1 MATTTHK
8 SGVGEMAADTLRSLA
23 GKASGKRAQAIAK
36 GAPGVFE
43 FFLAAAIGILAAKL
57 AFTLFAPP
65 PTPPALPVA
74 TGAQGAGS
82 APVEL
87 THTPFRVAAVEA
99 TAPAPDTT
107 AAYEETQLDLTLHG
121 VFVLGGIPTA
131 IISTP
136 DGKQGSFGLGD
147 SIWSNA
153 TLERIV
159 SSEQVVML
167 VSGARETLTL
177 KNRDPKDAVRRSQP
191 TGPRPVA
198 PPPTAIGGI
207 PIGDIANISVALSPD
222 GPRLVLQPGR
232 NKRAFEAAGL
242 KPGDVV
248 VAVNNRRIG
257 SDLASESRRF
267 AALAQ
272 SGKISLLVERN
283 GTPVPVEIRT
293 SRNGR

>member
-8 SGVGEMAADTLRSLA
+8 SGAGEMAADALRSLA
-23 GKASGKRAQAIAK
+23 GKVSGKRGQAIAK
-36 GAPGVFE
+36 GAPGVIE
-43 FFLAAAIGILAAKL
+43 FLLAAAIGVLAAKL
-57 AFTLFAPP
+57 AFSLFAPP

-74 TGAQGAGS
+74 AAQTSQA
-82 APVEL
+82 APVQL
-87 THTPFRVAAVEA
+87 ANTPFRVAAVEA
-99 TAPAPDTT
+99 TAPAPDT
-107 AAYEETQLDLTLHG
+107 AVEYEETQLDLTLHG
-121 VFVLGGIPTA
+121 VFVFEGVPTA

-136 DGKQGSFGLGD
+136 DGKQKSFGLGD
-147 SIWSNA
+147 TIWSNA

-159 SSEQVVML
+159 SAEQVVML
-167 VSGARETLTL
+167 VSGVRETLTL

-191 TGPRPVA
+191 TGPRPSA
-198 PPPTAIGGI
+198 PPPTAIGGM
-207 PIGDIANISVALSPD
+207 PIGDIANISLVRSPD

-257 SDLASESRRF
+257 ADLASESRRF

-272 SGKISLLVERN
+272 SGKISLLVERD
-283 GTPVPVEIRT
+283 GTPVPVELRLN
-293 SRNGR
+293 RNGR

>member
-8 SGVGEMAADTLRSLA
+8 SGAGELAAGALKSLA
-23 GKASGKRAQAIAK
+23 GRLSGKRGQAIAK
-36 GAPGVFE
+36 RAPWVAE
-43 FFLAAAIGILAAKL
+43 FVLAAVIGILAAKL
-57 AFTLFAPP
+57 VFTLFAPP
-65 PTPPALPVA
+65 PAPPTLPV
-74 TGAQGAGS
+74 S
-82 APVEL
+82 AAPSSQSASVEFANS
-87 THTPFRVAAVEA
+87 PFRVAAVEA

-107 AAYEETQLDLTLHG
+107 AEYEETQLDLTLYG
-121 VFVLGGIPTA
+121 VFVLEGVPTA

-147 SIWSNA
+147 SIWRDV

-177 KNRDPKDAVRRSQP
+177 KNRDPKDASRRSAP
-191 TGPRPVA
+191 AGPRPA
-198 PPPTAIGGI
+198 PPPPTAIGGV
-207 PIGDIANISVALSPD
+207 PIGDIANISVIRSPE

-242 KPGDVV
+242 KPGDVI

-257 SDLASESRRF
+257 TDLASESRRF

>member
-1 MATTTHK
+1 MATTTQK
-8 SGVGEMAADTLRSLA
+8 SGVGETAADALRSLA

-36 GAPGVFE
+36 RAPGVVE
-43 FFLAAAIGILAAKL
+43 FLLAGAVGILAAKL
-57 AFTLFAPP
+57 AFTLFAPL
-65 PTPPALPVA
+65 PTPQVLPVA
-74 TGAQGAGS
+74 TGAQTASS

-87 THTPFRVAAVEA
+87 TRTPFRIADVEA
-99 TAPAPDTT
+99 TAPVPEATT
-107 AAYEETQLDLTLHG
+107 TYEETQLDLTLHG
-121 VFVLGGIPTA
+121 VFVLGGVPTA

-147 SIWSNA
+147 SIWRDV

-177 KNRDPKDAVRRSQP
+177 KNRDPKDAGRRSTP
-191 TGPRPVA
+191 AGPRPAA

-207 PIGDIANISVALSPD
+207 PIGDIANISVARSPE

-232 NKRAFEAAGL
+232 NKKAFLAAGL
-242 KPGDVV
+242 KPGDIIL
-248 VAVNNRRIG
+248 AVNNRRIG
-257 SDLASESRRF
+257 ADLASESRRF

-272 SGKISLLVERN
+272 SGKISLLVERD